1 MTIVVLPE
9 KAALLL
15 IGTVFV
21 FSNFSLPE
29 DMVFGFPQ
37 ILSIIT
43 YSILFIIGVSLNATS
58 LYKLMEERIFNR
70 RRTRMT
76 LLLIHLSVADL
87 MVVKLAQHNFPDLLF
102 QVILFQIPL
111 EISWNITV
119 SWMADDITCRI
130 MMFLR
135 ILGFYLSGF
144 IMMVISLDRLSA
156 ILFPLSHISNTRLT
170 KRMLL
175 IAWLAAPLCSLP
187 QSFVFQLKTHP
198 LRPEYAQCTTLGNFG
213 SFTLVSMLDYLLW

>member
-1 MTIVVLPE
+1 MI
-9 KAALLL
+9 LL
-15 IGTVFV
+15 
-21 FSNFSLPE
+21 
-29 DMVFGFPQ
+29 
-37 ILSIIT
+37 
-43 YSILFIIGVSLNATS
+43 
-58 LYKLMEERIFNR
+58 
-70 RRTRMT
+70 
-76 LLLIHLSVADL
+76 
-87 MVVKLAQHNFPDLLF
+87 
-102 QVILFQIPL
+102 QVPL
-111 EISWNITV
+111 EIAWNITV

-170 KRMLL
+170 KKMLV

-198 LRPEYAQCTTLGNFG
+198 LRPEYEQCTTIGNFG
-213 SFTLVSMLDYLLW
+213 SFTLVSILPHSGPTWNSSCLEFLQVLNLQVGPRSGMIM